1 MKIADAFCVPVT
13 SGFFRDD
20 QLAIRHGAG
29 HDGFLYVGA
38 PETEGFSAIREAG
51 MAMSVVL
58 VLDDGQ
64 TAVGDCAEVQYAGA
78 GGRAGLLSQSS
89 TRSLLESSVFPEL
102 VGREVDS
109 FRTLA
114 THVDDLVVD
123 GEQLPIPIRYGVTQ
137 AVLQAAALAAS
148 STMAEVVTHEYMIDR
163 KIASVPIFA
172 QTGDDR
178 FLNVDKM
185 VLKGV
190 DALPH
195 GLINEVD
202 SKLGRG
208 GEILL
213 DYVRWLIARIEKL
226 RRDPTYRP
234 RIHLDTYATVGLAFD
249 GDIERVADYLA
260 RLSDVAEGYSLWVE
274 HPIDAGSRDAQV
286 ATYVTLREA
295 LRRKGCDIGV
305 VVDEWCNTLED
316 IDLFT
321 QAGAADVIHV
331 KTPDLGG
338 VNNTIDALLMVKDR
352 GFLSYSGG
360 TCNETEVSAR
370 VTTQIAM
377 ACGADQ
383 MLAKPGMGV
392 DEGIMIVRNEM
403 ERTLALIERGAHGA
417 HHVGLPA

>member
-20 QLAIRHGAG
+20 QLAIRHGAR
-29 HDGFLYVGA
+29 HDGFLYLGEPA
-38 PETEGFSAIREAG
+38 TDGFRAMREAG
-51 MAMSVVL
+51 MATSVVL

-64 TAVGDCAEVQYAGA
+64 VAVGDCAEVQYAGA
-78 GGRAGLLSQSS
+78 GGRAGLLSQEA
-89 TRSLLESSVFPEL
+89 TQSLLEKSVFPEL
-102 VGREVDS
+102 VGRDVDS
-109 FRTLA
+109 FRSLA
-114 THVDDLVVD
+114 SHVDGLVVE
-123 GEQLPIPIRYGVTQ
+123 GERLPVPLRYGVTQ
-137 AVLQAAALAAS
+137 AILDGVALAAS
-148 STMAEVVTHEYMIDR
+148 STMAEVVKSEYG
-163 KIASVPIFA
+163 IAQPIAPVPIFA

-178 FLNVDKM
+178 YLNVDKM
-185 VLKGV
+185 VLKEV

-202 SKLGRG
+202 SKLGRD

-213 DYVRWLIARIEKL
+213 DYLRWLVARIEGL
-226 RRDPTYRP
+226 RSRPSYRP
-234 RIHLDTYATVGLAFD
+234 RIHLDTYGTIGLAFG

-260 RLSDVAEGYSLWVE
+260 RLSEVAKGYSLWVE

-286 ATYVTLREA
+286 ATYVALRDA
-295 LRRKGCDIGV
+295 LRRKGGELDI

-316 IDLFT
+316 IEVFT
-321 QAGAADVIHV
+321 RAGAADVIHV

-338 VNNTIDALLMVKDR
+338 VNNTIDALLMVKER
-352 GFLSYSGG
+352 GFQSYCGG

-403 ERTLALIERGAHGA
+403 ARTLALVERGARRRGQQA
-417 HHVGLPA
+417 